1 MLLRTVDFDAPA
13 SAAISSSRLVHC
25 PSDNITEKITR
36 ITRSSAGVKMLK
48 DAFGNSRPSC
58 RIDAHLLRDTRTH
71 LMASQDVVGPGWL
84 QLGVSNYPFVGRTDG
99 WVHGRVA
106 RLLDDGGLK
115 EGVAAAAAKSR

>member
-1 MLLRTVDFDAPA
+1 MASLMLLRTVDLDALA
-13 SAAISSSRLVHC
+13 SSAISSSRLVHC

-48 DAFGNSRPSC
+48 DAFGNSRTSC

-84 QLGVSNYPFVGRTDG
+84 QLGVSNYPFVGRSAE
-99 WVHGRVA
+99 WVHRSTFWMMAGCR
-106 RLLDDGGLK
+106 GG
-115 EGVAAAAAKSR
+115 S